1 MLIAHDP
8 EDTTVRPCSTPIV
21 SEQIVCQPA
30 ELLQWLT
37 SSPGRPAKEGLCVQA
52 RWVAQVLSGK
62 ATLPSEAAMLEDI
75 RSFYTLRA
83 EHGVPIRY
91 THCQVSL

>member
-1 MLIAHDP
+1 M
-8 EDTTVRPCSTPIV
+8 
-21 SEQIVCQPA
+21 
-30 ELLQWLT
+30 
-37 SSPGRPAKEGLCVQA
+37 
-52 RWVAQVLSGK
+52 AQVLSGRVM
-62 ATLPSEAAMLEDI
+62 LPSEAAMIEDI